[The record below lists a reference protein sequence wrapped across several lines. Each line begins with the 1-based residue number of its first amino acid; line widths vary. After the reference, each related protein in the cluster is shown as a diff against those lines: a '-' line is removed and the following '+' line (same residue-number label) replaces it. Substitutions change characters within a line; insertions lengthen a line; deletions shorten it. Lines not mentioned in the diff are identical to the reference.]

1 MTDKTPKMRKKI
13 DIKKLDTKEVKCKN
27 FKNNLLSIKERT
39 SDLMKENSNEN
50 EFGYDVIEGT
60 SKNLFNKSKDVFK
73 NQYKN
78 LKQNTKRIKNAK
90 RTTKTMSNVSKESI
104 KTVKRSKQVMKFAK
118 STIKLTV
125 KGIKASVKVIKSTI
139 KGLISGMKALGAAI
153 TAGGAVAIAIIVLFL
168 VVGLFCACVLGIFF
182 SGEKTS
188 ENSITMKDVVS
199 ECNKEFSDKLQ
210 EIQDTTPHEEFVL
223 DGSIVPWKDILI
235 VYAVKQSNGREQSDL
250 VTIDDNKK
258 KVIKQIFWDMNLIS
272 SETRRE
278 FVTYQGTNI
287 DEMPTQQEKQVLHIK
302 ITPKTIDQMKI
313 QYNFSPFQ
321 NKQIEELM
329 DNRFSMLWSNVI
341 YGQNSGEYVNWRQT
355 DSRWSS
361 VRLGNTNST
370 IGQIGCLVTSI
381 SVLIDKSGVN
391 TEITPFNPGI
401 FVEALNKNG
410 GFDDSGNLKYYA
422 IQKVVSRFSFVG
434 NVNLRGKT
442 REQKM
447 QLINKYISEGY
458 YISAEV
464 KGATSG
470 SQHWVAVMNV
480 NNNIIYMVD
489 PASSSTDMWSSY
501 EWSKTSQFVY
511 FRAN

>member
-104 KTVKRSKQVMKFAK
+104 KTVKKSKQVMKFAK

-188 ENSITMKDVVS
+188 ENSITMKDVIS

-223 DGSIVPWKDILI
+223 DGSLAPWKDILI

-250 VTIDDNKK
+250 VTIDDNKRK
-258 KVIKQIFWDMNLIS
+258 LIKQIFWDMNLIS

-278 FVTYQGTNI
+278 LITYQGVNSE
-287 DEMPTQQEKQVLHIK
+287 EMP
-302 ITPKTIDQMKI
+302 I
-313 QYNFSPFQ
+313 QHLCF
-321 NKQIEELM
+321 
-329 DNRFSMLWSNVI
+329 
-341 YGQNSGEYVNWRQT
+341 
-355 DSRWSS
+355 
-361 VRLGNTNST
+361 
-370 IGQIGCLVTSI
+370 
-381 SVLIDKSGVN
+381 
-391 TEITPFNPGI
+391 
-401 FVEALNKNG
+401 
-410 GFDDSGNLKYYA
+410 
-422 IQKVVSRFSFVG
+422 
-434 NVNLRGKT
+434 
-442 REQKM
+442 
-447 QLINKYISEGY
+447 
-458 YISAEV
+458 
-464 KGATSG
+464 
-470 SQHWVAVMNV
+470 
-480 NNNIIYMVD
+480 
-489 PASSSTDMWSSY
+489 
-501 EWSKTSQFVY
+501 
-511 FRAN
+511 